1 MAIVQRIG
9 LASAFKVGLV
19 VYGVLGLL
27 AGVFCSAIAFA
38 GIQFAPHA
46 HMPFSGWGSLL
57 PLILCP
63 ILYGT
68 VGGVA
73 LLISAFLYNLA
84 SGWVG
89 GLQVE
94 VR

>member
-1 MAIVQRIG
+1 MAVVQRIG

-19 VYGVLGLL
+19 VYALLGLI
-27 AGVFCSAIAFA
+27 AGVFCSAVAFA
-38 GIQFAPHA
+38 GIHLPGHSHLGA
-46 HMPFSGWGSLL
+46 WGGLL

-63 ILYGT
+63 LLYGIA
-68 VGGVA
+68 GGIA

-94 VR
+94 IK